1 MGLLVSNQRTKR
13 LEKLETLIWR
23 ADLDSPATL
32 DDEDREAIHIVI
44 RIALESDAVFRRAL
58 RRSGPL
64 IPTKETDYVC
74 DSIRS
79 GMDFSA
85 IVIQTAAVIRGVVK
99 PQPRQVWP
107 LRRMLLDHG
116 KYLERLGLKNLGLSQ
131 RISLVLALIQ
141 IETIFL
147 GHFWLFG
154 RPPAEAPEHH

>member
-1 MGLLVSNQRTKR
+1 MGILVSNQRTKR

-74 DSIRS
+74 DVTVLK
-79 GMDFSA
+79 SA
-85 IVIQTAAVIRGVVK
+85 PGALSTQAASCEPHDAVVVHPDRGRAFVAA
-99 PQPRQVWP
+99 
-107 LRRMLLDHG
+107 G
-116 KYLERLGLKNLGLSQ
+116 
-131 RISLVLALIQ
+131 A
-141 IETIFL
+141 
-147 GHFWLFG
+147 
-154 RPPAEAPEHH
+154 